1 MANIFEKDPGRRN
14 TFMTGSTPAEY
25 FLEYARSI
33 VKLSELVDPTAF
45 NKFVDLLSS
54 VAERKGAIFVAGNG
68 GSAAIGDHLCCDFA
82 KGTYHPKHPP
92 LRPHSLSANVA
103 VYSAFANDFGFE
115 NAFSASL
122 DVYGESKDILIA
134 ISSSGSSPNIIEAIS
149 KAKELGM
156 KVVGM
161 TGFEGGEVRKR
172 VDISLHVPMNNY
184 GLVEDCHQM
193 IMHCAA
199 QFLAIQRK
207 EVVAKI

>member
-1 MANIFEKDPGRRN
+1 MASIFENDPGRKN
-14 TFMTGSTPAEY
+14 TFMKGSTPAEY
-25 FLEYARSI
+25 LLDYSRQI
-33 VKLSELVDPTAF
+33 VKLTEMVDAKAF
-45 NKFVDLLSS
+45 NQFIELLS
-54 VAERKGAIFVAGNG
+54 VAAERKASIFVAGNG

-82 KGTYHPKHPP
+82 KGTYHPQHPP

-134 ISSSGSSPNIIEAIS
+134 ISSSGSSPNIIEAIG

-172 VDISLHVPMNNY
+172 ADISLHVPMNNY

-193 IMHCAA
+193 LMHCAA
-199 QFLAIQRK
+199 QFISIQRK
-207 EVVAKI
+207 K